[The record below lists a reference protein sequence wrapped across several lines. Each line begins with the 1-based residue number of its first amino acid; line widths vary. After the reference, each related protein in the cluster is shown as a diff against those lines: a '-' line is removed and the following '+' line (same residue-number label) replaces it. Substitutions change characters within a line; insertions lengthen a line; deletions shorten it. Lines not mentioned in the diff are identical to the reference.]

1 MTSQHEIDARA
12 SLAQRSTRQLIQGLR
27 MIDDLIAHH
36 SQSSAPD
43 HHMAQSLSLSRTWI
57 ITEIESRYDIHQTL
71 VEWMQSD
78 TDMRS
83 QTDAVISALPDSALT
98 SDDR

>member
-1 MTSQHEIDARA
+1 MTSHHEIEARA
-12 SLAQRSTRQLIQGLR
+12 SLTQRSTRHLVEGLR

-36 SQSSAPD
+36 SQSSSPD
-43 HHMAQSLSLSRTWI
+43 HHTAQSLSLSRTWI
-57 ITEIESRYDIHQTL
+57 ISEIESRYDIHQAL
-71 VEWMQSD
+71 LEWVQSD